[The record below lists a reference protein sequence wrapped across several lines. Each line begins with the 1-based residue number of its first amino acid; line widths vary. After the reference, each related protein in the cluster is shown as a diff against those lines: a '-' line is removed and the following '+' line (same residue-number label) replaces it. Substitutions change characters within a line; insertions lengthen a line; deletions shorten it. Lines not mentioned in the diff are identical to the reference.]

1 MKGRFSAHGEF
12 YINVTYQTLVCLQ
25 AVGTCII
32 EEREEELC
40 RFVNEVESAAQ
51 AEGAVLW
58 FLARRTLQ
66 ILKIVI
72 GTFENQA
79 SGF

>member
-25 AVGTCII
+25 AVGTSII

-40 RFVNEVESAAQ
+40 RFVNEVESTA
-51 AEGAVLW
+51 
-58 FLARRTLQ
+58 
-66 ILKIVI
+66 
-72 GTFENQA
+72 
-79 SGF
+79 